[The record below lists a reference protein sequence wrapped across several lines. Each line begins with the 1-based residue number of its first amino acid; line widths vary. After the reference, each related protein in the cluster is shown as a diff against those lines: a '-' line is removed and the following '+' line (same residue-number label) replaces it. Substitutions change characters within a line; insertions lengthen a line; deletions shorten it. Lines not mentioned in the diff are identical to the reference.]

1 MVIFMEKIK
10 KYFNLRNIIILLF
23 IIYMW
28 IFFYTRILNDS
39 NELIVTIPV
48 IIIFSIFLFIQ
59 ILFFFLYKYIKKKK
73 LEISKIY
80 VILAFCFLPFYL
92 FAFPQAQIP
101 DEFGDYNRSLEI
113 SMGYLTSEYKGEK
126 LGAGRELSTNIEKV
140 FSNNAKY
147 KDTLNVMDITL
158 NKKTRFYDFA
168 NKSLY
173 SFPCYIPQVLGIT
186 LGRIINIPIMGQI
199 YLGRVFNYLLF
210 VLLGYFSIKYL
221 PVKKELALFIFLLP
235 ITLQET
241 ISLSPDAMTIGVS
254 SLLVSMILSF
264 RYNKDKMLSKKE
276 LFFLALLAIILSL
289 CKIVY
294 LPICF
299 LLFLLPNS
307 CFKSKKH
314 KYIYTIFIILIATI
328 LNLIWLDISS
338 LYLNAFH
345 HRSNSSLQLEYIISN
360 PLKYLATFINTLDVY
375 LINYLVTMVGGQLGP
390 LNINTSAPIVI
401 LTLIILFYL
410 IVSNNKKCFLS
421 IKERVFMIIIVL
433 IVVALVFTSIYMQCN
448 SVENKIIE
456 GIQGRYFIPLLLLLA
471 GAFMSN
477 KKNDMKLNNNLVLF
491 IICANVMALIAVSTS
506 FI

>member
-158 NKKTRFYDFA
+158 NKKSRFYDFA

-221 PVKKELALFIFLLP
+221 PAKKELALFIFLLP
-235 ITLQET
+235 ITLQEA
-241 ISLSPDAMTIGVS
+241 ISLSPDAITIGVS
-254 SLLVSMILSF
+254 SLFVSMILAF

-299 LLFLLPNS
+299 LLFLLPSS

-314 KYIYTIFIILIATI
+314 KYIYTIFIISIATI

-375 LINYLVTMVGGQLGP
+375 LVNYLVTMVGGQLGP
-390 LNINTSAPIVI
+390 LTINTSTPIVI
-401 LTLIILFYL
+401 ITLIILFYL
-410 IVSNNKKCFLS
+410 IVSNNKKYFLN

-433 IVVALVFTSIYMQCN
+433 IVVALVFTSIYMQWN